1 MFRTR
6 DFILIF
12 TSVVFLLLAIGS
24 TTLFQHFS
32 GAESE
37 SAIKLVNNDDK
48 EYGVVVE
55 ATETIS
61 REERLLDM
69 KSKIAASGDTSLSA
83 PEPEVLEPVED
94 EVDSDQAP
102 VAVIN
107 LCSDYHSFT
116 KVWPIAIKFEVAEG
130 ARIAFTE
137 SLVKKEIAPATAT
150 ASAVVADEVVKDIL
164 LQLPIYPVISANSF
178 CIKSDVIGVAQ
189 DGSLIRNNEVG
200 LYSVFGDST
209 LIGYALDGFPIYGVS
224 ETVGDTCGGKMA
236 NGQYGYYLSK
246 EREVVINCF
255 KGTPTNL

>member
-107 LCSDYHSFT
+107 LCSDYHSFS

-150 ASAVVADEVVKDIL
+150 ASAVVADEVVKNIL
-164 LQLPIYPVISANSF
+164 LQLPINPVISANSF

-224 ETVGDTCGGKMA
+224 ETTGDTCGGAMV